1 MSTNG
6 GDVRRIAVI
15 GAGPSGVTALKNLVD
30 VGFTDI
36 VCYDRNDAVGGNWL
50 YRPESSHSSVFETTH
65 IISSKTL
72 SQYHDYPMP
81 SAYPDYPSHSQ
92 LAAYF
97 QAYAINFDIEK
108 YISFG
113 TEVLS
118 AKPLDGDRWSVRI
131 ARDGI
136 ESEQIFDAL
145 VVANGHHWRPRM
157 PTYPGTFSG
166 RMLHSHD
173 YKNAQPFAGQRVL
186 VIGGGNSGCDVA
198 VETARVSARTDLS
211 WRRGYWIV
219 PKFIFGKPADTI
231 AAGSNW
237 LPRTLRMRINEVLLR
252 VMQGSNTQH
261 GLPEPDHRFGATHPT
276 VNSEL
281 MYALR
286 HGHVGPKPDIA
297 RLDGN
302 TVHFTDGSHADYDVI
317 VACTGFW
324 IAHPFLDK
332 NVVDF
337 STGAVPL
344 YLRMF
349 PERFPTLSFIGLFQP
364 VGCIWPLAELQAKVL
379 ARRLKGEWH
388 PPHNLTSAIAHELA
402 HPDYP
407 QLDTPRHT
415 VTVDYHRF
423 KSRLLKQLSSN
434 TIR

>member
-1 MSTNG
+1 MNTSG

-65 IISSKTL
+65 IISSRTL

-81 SAYPDYPSHSQ
+81 AAYPDYPSHSQ

-97 QAYAINFDIEK
+97 QAYATNFDVEK

-118 AKPLDGDRWSVRI
+118 AKPLNGDRWSVRI
-131 ARDGI
+131 ARDGV

-173 YKNAQPFAGQRVL
+173 YKNAQPFAKQRVL

-332 NVVDF
+332 QIVDF

-388 PPHNLTSAIAHELA
+388 PPHDLASAIAHELA

-423 KSRLLKQLSSN
+423 KSRLLKQLPSY